1 MDQSLHYEAAGSGS
15 SFVAADASHRFARQ
29 PQSSYKNAP
38 SSPLVL
44 VVDDDPALR
53 RMLTLALKNDGYTV
67 ITAGNG
73 LEAMDAFAAHR
84 VDLILLDV
92 EMPAMGGHAV
102 CLELRKQSD
111 VPIIFLTARARI
123 DDLVTG
129 LELGGDQYVTKPF
142 MLQELRARMRAV
154 LDRVQQRA
162 KERLSRIITIGD
174 IVLNEEKCEVTVR
187 GELIS
192 LTPSEFRLLSYLM
205 HHPDQLISKEEFQ
218 AAVWGYHSSPDV
230 NFMRVTM
237 RRLRMKIEVDPSNP
251 QYLQT
256 VHGSGYRFCRQS
268 PPAE

>member
-1 MDQSLHYEAAGSGS
+1 MDSSLHHEPNGSARGFPAVDAA
-15 SFVAADASHRFARQ
+15 HRYIGQ
-29 PQSSYKNAP
+29 PQSSPKANPAT
-38 SSPLVL
+38 PLVL

-73 LEAMDAFAAHR
+73 VEALDTFATHP
-84 VDLILLDV
+84 VDLIILDV
-92 EMPAMGGHAV
+92 EMPVMGGHSV
-102 CLELRKQSD
+102 CIELRKKSD
-111 VPIIFLTARARI
+111 VPIIFLTARARV
-123 DDLVTG
+123 DDLVAG
-129 LELGGDQYVTKPF
+129 LEIGGDQYVTKPF
-142 MLQELRARMRAV
+142 VLQELRARMRAV
-154 LDRVQQRA
+154 LDRVHQRA

-187 GELIS
+187 GELIN

-256 VHGSGYRFCRQS
+256 VHGAGYRFCRQ
-268 PPAE
+268 PPQAE

>member
-1 MDQSLHYEAAGSGS
+1 MDQSLHYEPNSSARGFGAGHRYGGQLRSGQS
-15 SFVAADASHRFARQ
+15 LPAPE
-29 PQSSYKNAP
+29 PQ
-38 SSPLVL
+38 VL

-53 RMLTLALKNDGYTV
+53 RMLTLALKNDGYKV

-73 LEAMDAFAAHR
+73 VEALDSFATHP
-84 VDLILLDV
+84 VDLIILDV
-92 EMPAMGGHAV
+92 EMPVMGGHAL
-102 CLELRKQSD
+102 CIELRKQSD

-123 DDLVTG
+123 DDLITG

-142 MLQELRARMRAV
+142 VLQELRARMRAL

-162 KERLSRIITIGD
+162 KERQAQIITIGD
-174 IVLNEEKCEVTVR
+174 IVLNEERCEVTVR

-205 HHPDQLISKEEFQ
+205 HHPDQLITKEEFQ
-218 AAVWGYHSSPDV
+218 AVVWGYQSSPDV

-237 RRLRMKIEVDPSNP
+237 RRLRMKIEVDPSHP

-256 VHGSGYRFCRQS
+256 VHGAGYRFCPQ
-268 PPAE
+268 PPCAE

>member
-1 MDQSLHYEAAGSGS
+1 MDQSLHHETNSGARSFGAGHRSVGQLHS
-15 SFVAADASHRFARQ
+15 SQ
-29 PQSSYKNAP
+29 MAP
-38 SSPLVL
+38 SAAPQVL

-53 RMLTLALKNDGYTV
+53 RMLTLALKNDGYAV
-67 ITAGNG
+67 MTAGNG
-73 LEAMDAFAAHR
+73 VEALDTFTTHP
-84 VDLILLDV
+84 VDLIILDV
-92 EMPAMGGHAV
+92 EMPVMGGHAFCV
-102 CLELRKQSD
+102 ELRKQSD

-142 MLQELRARMRAV
+142 VLQELRARMRAV

-162 KERLSRIITIGD
+162 KERQSQIITIGD
-174 IVLNEEKCEVTVR
+174 IVLNEERCEVTVR

-205 HHPDQLISKEEFQ
+205 HHPDQLITKEEFQ

-256 VHGSGYRFCRQS
+256 VHGTGYRFCRQS
-268 PPAE
+268 PRAE